1 VGEYEIE
8 KVKNKF
14 ESDYIFSNM
23 NYLNVASN
31 LAMFELVSEA
41 EDINREVEKYRKVT
55 AEDLM
60 TVAGKYL
67 KEDNSSVLYVNSK

>member
-1 VGEYEIE
+1 
-8 KVKNKF
+8 
-14 ESDYIFSNM
+14 M